1 MLGWLQCQLP
11 NVFDYL
17 YLCSLVA
24 INNTHFVLCFVSP
37 PESTFILF
45 PVCVISFQ
53 LCLTFT
59 VCSPRRFLYQE

>member
-24 INNTHFVLCFVSP
+24 INNTSFVLSYIFP
-37 PESTFILF
+37 PENAFILL
-45 PVCVISFQ
+45 PVCVISFKF
-53 LCLTFT
+53 C
-59 VCSPRRFLYQE
+59 